1 MTADEA
7 KNKEQPAAQGNT
19 VEVEL
24 PELTRPLEKMTVK
37 ELREI
42 GLKVPTMV
50 GVHSMKK
57 AELVERLMEVYG
69 IKAEVKTGHEGVKE
83 LKARIR
89 DLRARKAEALE
100 AGDKNKINVYRRKI
114 NRLKKQTR
122 KVARAAAA

>member
-1 MTADEA
+1 MSADEV
-7 KNKEQPAAQGNT
+7 KKKDGKT

-42 GLKVPTMV
+42 GLLVPSMV

-57 AELVERLMEVYG
+57 AELVEQLTEVYG
-69 IKAEVKTGHEGVKE
+69 LETDTKKKIEGIGEVKAKIKAF
-83 LKARIR
+83 KA
-89 DLRARKAEALE
+89 LRAEAQKE
-100 AGDKNKINVYRRKI
+100 GDKNQINVYRRKI

-122 KVARAAAA
+122 KLAKLAAA

>member
-1 MTADEA
+1 MSAEEVKEKDE
-7 KNKEQPAAQGNT
+7 KT

-42 GLKVPTMV
+42 GLLVPTMV

-57 AELVERLMEVYG
+57 TELVEQLTEVYG
-69 IKAEVKTGHEGVKE
+69 LETDTKKKVEGISD

-89 DLRARKAEALE
+89 EFKAIKAEAQQ
-100 AGDKNKINVYRRKI
+100 AGDKDKINIYRRKI
-114 NRLKKQTR
+114 NRLKKHTR
-122 KVARAAAA
+122 KLAKQAAA

>member
-1 MTADEA
+1 MSAEEI
-7 KNKEQPAAQGNT
+7 KEKDDKT

-42 GLKVPTMV
+42 GLLVPTMV

-57 AELVERLMEVYG
+57 AELVEQLTSVYG
-69 IKAEVKTGHEGVKE
+69 LETDTKREIEGIGD

-89 DLRARKAEALE
+89 EFKALKAEALE
-100 AGDKNKINVYRRKI
+100 SGDKNRINMYRRKI
-114 NRLKKQTR
+114 SRLKKHTR
-122 KVARAAAA
+122 KLAKLAAA

>member
-1 MTADEA
+1 MSADEV
-7 KNKEQPAAQGNT
+7 KEKDKKT

-42 GLKVPTMV
+42 GLLVPSMV

-57 AELVERLMEVYG
+57 AELVEQLTEVYG
-69 IKAEVKTGHEGVKE
+69 LETGTKKKIEGIGDIKAKIREC
-83 LKARIR
+83 KAK
-89 DLRARKAEALE
+89 KAEAQE

-122 KVARAAAA
+122 KMAKLAAA